1 VKIHR
6 IADALLH
13 QAARRGGL
21 QLLRVFSRPLR
32 PAERGAPP
40 AGLELRLLGEDELV
54 AHSRDPSLELREAM
68 IRAQYRRGGVCLGVL
83 DGALLAGYVW
93 FAYDVAPHGEGI
105 AVEVPPR
112 AVYRYKAL
120 VRPAYRGRGIA
131 PALYRAA
138 DFHVAREG
146 RETVVS
152 CIAPQNRASVA
163 ATLKSGSRPLGLL
176 GYWRAGRL
184 FAAYHSPAVRR
195 LGLRFHRT

>member
-1 VKIHR
+1 M
-6 IADALLH
+6 ADALLH

-21 QLLRVFSRPLR
+21 QLLRVFSRPLA
-32 PAERGAPP
+32 PAARGAPP
-40 AGLELRLLGEDELV
+40 AGLELRPLGEDEVV

-68 IRAQYRRGGVCLGVL
+68 IRAQYRRGGVCLGAL
-83 DGALLAGYVW
+83 DGAVLAGYVW
-93 FAYDVAPHGEGI
+93 YAYDAAPHGEGI
-105 AVEVPPR
+105 AVQVPPR

-131 PALYRAA
+131 GAIYDFA
-138 DFHVAREG
+138 DPHVARAG
-146 RETVVS
+146 RDVVVD
-152 CIAPQNRASVA
+152 CVAPQNRASVA

-184 FAAYHSPAVRR
+184 FAAFHSPAVRR